1 MRIYRDLNQI
11 QTKEKRGRRLSGTGL
26 VILFIGLLASFVPN
40 IYPPGQPTPNAIAAF
55 LQANWSLI
63 SLVALPAGFIFA
75 SLGSYFINRFA
86 RRRWPGGQALG
97 RPDEVVERSLKGF
110 DDKYAL
116 FIYSLPA
123 PYVLIGPCGV
133 INFAV
138 RGDKGRI
145 KIAGDRWREPFNFR
159 RFFTVFAREG
169 LGNPPRDLQE
179 EEGRLRGLL
188 AQVDEMED
196 GESDKTEPL
205 AEVPIDGAV
214 LFLNNDVQLE
224 VDEPSVPVL
233 MGKQAKNYVRQRAKE
248 VRLRTSTLRRLRE
261 ELVAVSTGTLAE

>member
-1 MRIYRDLNQI
+1 MRIYRDLEQI
-11 QTKEKRGRRLSGTGL
+11 QSKEKRGRRLSGTGL
-26 VILFIGLLASFVPN
+26 VVLFIGLLASFVPN

-55 LQANWSLI
+55 LQSYWSFI

-75 SLGSYFINRFA
+75 SLGSYFINRFS
-86 RRRWPGGQALG
+86 RRRWPGNQAVG
-97 RPDEVVERSLKGF
+97 RPDELVVRSLKGF

-123 PYVLIGPCGV
+123 PYVLIGPCGL

-145 KIAGDRWREPFNFR
+145 IVEGDRWREPFNFR

-169 LGNPPRDLQE
+169 MGNPPRDLQE
-179 EEGRLRGLL
+179 EEEKMRALL
-188 AQVDEMED
+188 AQAEAT
-196 GESDKTEPL
+196 ESEPAAAGDSL
-205 AEVPIDGAV
+205 AEVTVSGAV
-214 LFLNNDVQLE
+214 LFLNSEVELE
-224 VDEPSVPVL
+224 LEAPSVPVL
-233 MGKQAKNYVRQRAKE
+233 RTSQAKNYVRTRAKE

-261 ELVAVSTGTLAE
+261 ALVEASTGTLEE